1 MLASDREDRRCD
13 GKQRQS
19 PATQG
24 LPLGQNASATSPRKR
39 WITKPFVRLLAT
51 NMAFGFSVSCFYLLP
66 KHLTVSYAATP
77 GMVGAVTGVFGLI
90 CVLLVPWLGRAVNQI
105 GLGRTLFLSQL
116 LMAASSFGF
125 VLTNGF
131 GAPMLI
137 LRALQGIATAGIMT
151 AGVAMVCE
159 LAPSDR
165 LGQAMGLAGAASL
178 MMNALAPA
186 VAEPIGARFG
196 FVWVFAMAGAAA
208 ILGAIAASGLPT
220 VERRT
225 DSSPSLSL
233 PRRARPVLAA
243 LAVTGAG
250 FYVAVSFL
258 APLALQR
265 GVEAVRGF
273 FIAYTISALAI
284 RLGGGNL
291 TDRLGL
297 RRTAVFGMLAYG
309 TFIAGIAGVGKL
321 TLIPLGVGFGLA
333 HGVLF
338 PALMALLFEDAHP
351 DDRAKLAAFSNG
363 VMNLGMFSV
372 LGFGQLANHV
382 GLPTVFAASGAMV
395 AFAAWLFAPA
405 SEAKESTLAPF
416 QSEAD

>member
-1 MLASDREDRRCD
+1 
-13 GKQRQS
+13 
-19 PATQG
+19 
-24 LPLGQNASATSPRKR
+24 
-39 WITKPFVRLLAT
+39 LLAT

-77 GMVGAVTGVFGLI
+77 GMVGAVTGVFGLV
-90 CVLLVPWLGRAVNQI
+90 CVLLVPWLGRAVNRI
-105 GLGRTLFLSQL
+105 GLARTIFASQL
-116 LMAASSFGF
+116 LMAASSLGF
-125 VLTNGF
+125 VLTSGV
-131 GAPMLI
+131 GLPMLI

-186 VAEPIGARFG
+186 IAEPIGARFG
-196 FVWVFAMAGAAA
+196 FTWVFALSSLAAA
-208 ILGAIAASGLPT
+208 VGALAASGLPST
-220 VERRT
+220 ARRL
-225 DSSPSLSL
+225 DPSPSLSV
-233 PRRARPVLAA
+233 PRRARPILAA

-250 FYVAVSFL
+250 FYVAISFL
-258 APLALQR
+258 APLALGR
-265 GVEAVRGF
+265 NVEAVRGF
-273 FIAYTISALAI
+273 FIAYTISALTI

-309 TFIAGIAGVGKL
+309 TFIVGIAGVGRL
-321 TLIPLGVGFGLA
+321 TLVPLGIGFGLA

-338 PALMALLFEDAHP
+338 PALMALLFEGAEP
-351 DDRAKLAAFSNG
+351 GERAKLAAFSNG

-372 LGFGQLANHV
+372 LGFGQLANHA
-382 GLPTVFAASGAMV
+382 GLPVVFVATGAMV

-405 SEAKESTLAPF
+405 PEAEDSRLVPF
-416 QSEAD
+416 QSETE